1 MLAERRIRQTERT
14 MDNTRGQSMKKLKS
28 IWADTDTIL
37 IGAGAG
43 LSTSAG
49 FSYTGERFQRY
60 LSDLSRDT
68 DFTTCIQVDFTRMR
82 RWKNTGHSGAVISG

>member
-1 MLAERRIRQTERT
+1 MLAERRIKQTERT

-60 LSDLSRDT
+60 FADFEQRYGFRHVFRVDLP
-68 DFTTCIQVDFTRMR
+68 V
-82 RWKNTGHSGAVISG
+82 